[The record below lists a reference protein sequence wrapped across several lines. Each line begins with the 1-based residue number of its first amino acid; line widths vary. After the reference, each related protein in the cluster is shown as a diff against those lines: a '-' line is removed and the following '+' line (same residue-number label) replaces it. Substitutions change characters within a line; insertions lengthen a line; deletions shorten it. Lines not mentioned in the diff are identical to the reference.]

1 MFAIVNIKGKQ
12 YKVIP
17 NQKIYVPKL
26 AEEVGNKIIFNEVF
40 MYGND
45 NESFEIGTPTLKK
58 TVEATVLDHV
68 KDDKVIVFKKKR
80 RKNYKRTRGHRQQY
94 TQILI
99 DSIN

>member
-17 NQKIYVPKL
+17 NQKLYIPKL
-26 AEEVGNKIIFNEVF
+26 TEEVGNKLKFTEVL
-40 MYGND
+40 MYGID
-45 NESFEIGTPTLKK
+45 DQSFEIGTPTLNK

-68 KDDKVIVFKKKR
+68 KDDKVIIFKKKR

-99 DSIN
+99 NSIN